1 MLSLSWLS
9 LFLWTGLLFLI
20 WPIPHTIALRH
31 ALLGVGLMG
40 LAFAWRTMPW
50 QRISWPPLAFWLA
63 FVIWTLVQV
72 VGWAIAPEKT
82 ANEIAGQLLPAT
94 AAGAMGIALGSNAA
108 RRGHFHSL
116 LAIILAALAI
126 HMSATIAESMRPIF
140 EGDPLLRRVGG
151 LTEGPDKSNYMT
163 MVFIAWLMT
172 EAWMRMQDKRL
183 LPLPT
188 ILLVPVSLL
197 AGVTLYVEQIR
208 NGVVSLLAA
217 VGALVLLGVFRKK
230 VRWQG
235 NRRAGLGILALG
247 FLIVGFSLND
257 PRWGST
263 WQSLQQAWQADSRA
277 TVLAPELKGTKDA
290 SAFLRLAMLREGIT
304 QVVRHPWG
312 VGFHRNAFGLALK
325 DSYGQGSGHSHSSLV
340 DVAIGTG
347 IFGLILMVGFFY
359 ALLHIAWQR
368 ARSDDNEGLGVFLLL
383 LVVMTLVRAMLD
395 SSLRDHMLQETLL
408 LIGLLLGAMA
418 VSSHHGVKP

>member
-9 LFLWTGLLFLI
+9 IFLWTGLLFLI
-20 WPIPHTIALRH
+20 WPMPHTIALRH
-31 ALLGVGLMG
+31 ALLGLGLMG
-40 LAFAWRTMPW
+40 LAFAWRTTPW
-50 QRISWPPLAFWLA
+50 QRIPWPPLAFWLA
-63 FVIWTLVQV
+63 FVIWTLIQAA
-72 VGWAIAPEKT
+72 GWAVAPEKT

-94 AAGAMGIALGSNAA
+94 AAGAMGLALGSNAV
-108 RRGHFHSL
+108 RRGHFHAL
-116 LAIILAALAI
+116 VAIILVALAI
-126 HMSATIAESMRPIF
+126 HMSATIAESVRPVF
-140 EGDPLLRRVGG
+140 EGAPLLRRVGG

-172 EAWMRMQDKRL
+172 EAWMRLQGKKL
-183 LPLPT
+183 FPWPT
-188 ILLVPVSLL
+188 ILLVPASIL

-217 VGALVLLGVFRKK
+217 VAALVLFGVFGKK

-235 NRRAGLGILALG
+235 NRRAGLAILVLG

-257 PRWGST
+257 PRWSGT
-263 WQSLQQAWQADSRA
+263 WHSLQQAWQADSRA
-277 TVLAPELKGTKDA
+277 TVLAPELAGTKDA

-325 DSYGQGSGHSHSSLV
+325 DSYGQGSGHSHSSLL

-347 IFGLILMVGFFY
+347 VFGLMIMLGFFY
-359 ALLHIAWQR
+359 ALLRIAWQR
-368 ARSDDNEGLGVFLLL
+368 AHSDDNEGLGVFLLL
-383 LVVMTLVRAMLD
+383 LVAMALVRAMLD
-395 SSLRDHMLQETLL
+395 SSLRDHMLQETWLL
-408 LIGLLLGAMA
+408 LGLLLGAMA
-418 VSSHHGVKP
+418 VSSRPGKTP